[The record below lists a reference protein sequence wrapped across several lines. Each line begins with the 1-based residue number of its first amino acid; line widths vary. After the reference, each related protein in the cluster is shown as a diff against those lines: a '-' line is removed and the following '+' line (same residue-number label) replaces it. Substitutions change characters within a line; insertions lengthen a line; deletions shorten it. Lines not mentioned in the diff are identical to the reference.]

1 MIDNNINNQPLDLTY
16 LREMSGDSTD
26 FILEMLEAF
35 QMQTP
40 IYMADLEKA
49 ISDQNWKAT
58 SEFSHKI
65 KPTFHY
71 VGRDDLKDLMQT
83 IERSAREGVNVA
95 DIPAHFATA
104 KTLVAR
110 LYEQLEEAKAGLLN

>member
-1 MIDNNINNQPLDLTY
+1 MIDNNINNQPLDLAY

-49 ISDQNWKAT
+49 IADQNWKST

-71 VGRDDLKDLMQT
+71 VGRDDLKELMQT
-83 IERSAREGVNVA
+83 IERSSREGVNIEQ
-95 DIPAHFATA
+95 IPDHFATA
-104 KTLVAR
+104 KRLVAR
-110 LYEQLEEAKAGLLN
+110 LYEQLEEAKAGLLK

>member
-1 MIDNNINNQPLDLTY
+1 MIDDNINNQPLDLAY

-49 ISDQNWKAT
+49 IADQNWKAT

-83 IERSAREGVNVA
+83 IERSAREGVSVA

-110 LYEQLEEAKAGLLN
+110 LYEQLEEAKAGLLK